1 MHCIRRLD
9 SKKKLS
15 QKIRSM
21 LLSLT
26 LIAISA
32 NAQNTDESFGVL
44 IVGRPAETIIQLK
57 GAYVFTG
64 RTPFSIPQ
72 NLSGPY
78 VLSASKTGF
87 ESKSMKLFLGYEPF
101 RQIDINLK
109 PISRWK
115 AGLRSLLIPGWGQR
129 YKGAKGRGLL
139 FTGLAIGASV
149 GTLVTQLDYSS
160 DLDDANRAKQD
171 YQRVSNNFEQASAA
185 YDKWQ
190 AAYRRADDSYDRR
203 QRSLAITAAV
213 WALNFLDALFLP
225 PGPGDARREKTP
237 LTNHIGF
244 NDSKIELK
252 FSF

>member
-1 MHCIRRLD
+1 
-9 SKKKLS
+9 
-15 QKIRSM
+15 M

-26 LIAISA
+26 LIATSA

-115 AGLRSLLIPGWGQR
+115 AGSRSLLIPGWGQR

-139 FTGLAIGASV
+139 FTGLAIGAGV

-160 DLDDANRAKQD
+160 DLDDANRTKQD
-171 YQRVSNNFEQASAA
+171 YQRVSNNFEQARAA

-190 AAYRRADDSYDRR
+190 AAYRRADESYDRR
-203 QRSLAITAAV
+203 QRSLMITAAV
-213 WALNFLDALFLP
+213 WAVNFLDALFLP
-225 PGPGDARREKTP
+225 PGPGENERTKTP

-244 NDSKIELK
+244 NDSRIELK